1 MCIKAERCGSSALP
15 FFMSRSGQEP
25 IAQSNSTNC
34 RKLKK
39 FLNLQ

>member
-15 FFMSRSGQEP
+15 FFMGRSGQEP
-25 IAQSNSTNC
+25 IAQSNSTN